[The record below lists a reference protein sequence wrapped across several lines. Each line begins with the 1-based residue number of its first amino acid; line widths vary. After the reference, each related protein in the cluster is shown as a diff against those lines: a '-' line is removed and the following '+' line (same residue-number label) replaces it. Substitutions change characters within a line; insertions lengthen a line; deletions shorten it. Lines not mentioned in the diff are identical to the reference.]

1 MNQDSIYRR
10 LLDVSIQLNQL
21 MADIKES
28 NDLYPSARCM
38 TTLQLL
44 QERHRAAMAQH
55 YHDFEER
62 HRDIHDYDEVNGVSQ
77 HDGSSGHV

>member
-1 MNQDSIYRR
+1 
-10 LLDVSIQLNQL
+10 
-21 MADIKES
+21 
-28 NDLYPSARCM
+28 M